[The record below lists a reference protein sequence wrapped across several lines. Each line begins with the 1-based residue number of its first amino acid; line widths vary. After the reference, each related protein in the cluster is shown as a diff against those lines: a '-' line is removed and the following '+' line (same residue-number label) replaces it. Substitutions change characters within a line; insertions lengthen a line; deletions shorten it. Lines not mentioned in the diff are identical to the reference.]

1 MADLELLPKTEDS
14 LSKNDLEG
22 AFPAVLV
29 RAGKAAC
36 FAADEFFSVRLSNP
50 HTRTAYAH
58 QVGRFL
64 ARRKDEGL
72 ELHQVTRGLASRFLD
87 ELPESAPQKHGRR
100 VDLSAARNG
109 QIRQAV
115 RPTAR
120 ICGLQTRP
128 VRRSSL
134 RWLRTLSC
142 SK

>member
-1 MADLELLPKTEDS
+1 MSSSPSGSPIPTP
-14 LSKNDLEG
+14 G
-22 AFPAVLV
+22 P
-29 RAGKAAC
+29 
-36 FAADEFFSVRLSNP
+36 P
-50 HTRTAYAH
+50 TPT

-64 ARRKDEGL
+64 AWREDERL
-72 ELHQVTRGLASRFLD
+72 ELHQVTPGLASRFLD

-115 RPTAR
+115 RPIAR
-120 ICGLQTRP
+120 ICGLQIRP